1 MNIVVNNAQLM
12 DLTVV
17 IPARNAEQLLPACM
31 ESAVRERPCAVIVVD
46 GESTDRT
53 ADIARE
59 YGAMVVS
66 DQGQGLPVAR
76 ELGTE
81 LAETPYVALVDA
93 DVVLPEGALHSLREE
108 LVEKGYTGLQAGLRS
123 IGGPRYWGRALA
135 QHHRW
140 GRSKNW
146 FGLVATIFERDTLL
160 RIGFDHKFVSGED
173 IELRWRLQR
182 EGACVGVSERTM
194 VTHRFGDDSFS
205 FARMQFHMDGRGLG
219 KMIRKH
225 GWRGVPLLA
234 LPAAAAV
241 RGICLSLA
249 KLRPQW
255 IPYYVC
261 FALFNYLAMAGEL
274 AQAVSGATGRH
285 QRPVAGNPMTGGVAG
300 KAMTGSAIGL
310 VIGRGAALGLGFLF
324 WLVAARVAA
333 PATVGLTAGVVSA
346 MMLCT
351 QFGQLG
357 AGQAFIALYPRHLK
371 EPAPLLNTVLSMCA
385 IGAIAV
391 GLAFLLLAGAV
402 FTQLGQVAHHPVW
415 VVAFLV
421 LSVSGTAQIAFDQ
434 ISMGLE
440 RGGQAV
446 TRNVACGLLALVP
459 LAVLPA
465 LGGGV
470 SSLGLF
476 LAWVLGGVGT
486 VTVGLWQL
494 WRTCGG
500 YVYRPRL
507 VPSLVPATVTT
518 GLANHVLTLAE
529 RVPGL
534 ILPIVVT
541 ELLSP
546 RENAYWYIIWMSA
559 LVVYIT
565 PQSVGIALFA
575 EGSHRPGAM
584 SAATTRALRLSL
596 IFGGGCA
603 VVLGLIA
610 NPMLSLLGDGYE
622 QAGAGPLRILL
633 LGVIP
638 MSLISAYYA
647 RCRAMRRLPE
657 AIATG
662 ILGGLIAVFVTALA
676 GVHFGLP
683 GMAIGWV
690 VVQTVVA
697 VWAGLRLWL
706 ARW

>member
-1 MNIVVNNAQLM
+1 MSIVGDNVQLM

-17 IPARNAEQLLPACM
+17 IPARNAEHLLPACV
-31 ESAVRERPCAVIVVD
+31 EAAARERPRAIIVVD

-53 ADIARE
+53 IDIARE
-59 YGAMVVS
+59 HGATVIS
-66 DQGQGLPVAR
+66 DKGQGLPVAR
-76 ELGTE
+76 ELGAE
-81 LAETPYVALVDA
+81 LAETPYVALLDA
-93 DVVLPEGALHSLREE
+93 DVVLPDGALHRLRKEFQ
-108 LVEKGYTGLQAGLRS
+108 EKGYTALQAGLRS

-135 QHHRW
+135 QHHQW

-146 FGLVATIFERDTLL
+146 LGLAATIFERDTLL
-160 RIGFDHKFVSGED
+160 RIGFDHQFVSGED

-182 EGACVGVSERTM
+182 EGACVGVSERTV
-194 VTHRFGDDSFS
+194 VTHRFGGDSFA
-205 FARMQFHMDGRGLG
+205 FARAQFRMDGRGLG

-225 GWRGVPLLA
+225 GWRGALLLA

-241 RGICLSLA
+241 RGIFLSLA
-249 KLRPQW
+249 RLRPQW
-255 IPYYVC
+255 LPYYVC
-261 FALFNYLAMAGEL
+261 FALFNYLAMVSEL
-274 AQAVSGATGRH
+274 A
-285 QRPVAGNPMTGGVAG
+285 RPVPRATERPERPVVGR
-300 KAMTGSAIGL
+300 AMTSSAIGL
-310 VIGRGAALGLGFLF
+310 VVGRGAALGLGFLF
-324 WLVAARVAA
+324 WLVAARVAQ
-333 PATVGLTAGVVSA
+333 PAQVGFTAGVVSA

-351 QFGQLG
+351 QFAQLG

-371 EPAPLLNTVLSMCA
+371 NPAPLLDTVLSILA
-385 IGAIAV
+385 IGAIV
-391 GLAFLLLAGAV
+391 IGTAFLLLARV
-402 FTQLGQVAHHPVW
+402 LFTQLGQIAHHPVW
-415 VVAFLV
+415 IVAFLA
-421 LSVSGTAQIAFDQ
+421 LSVFGTAQIALDQ

-440 RGGQAV
+440 HGGQAV
-446 TRNVACGLLALVP
+446 TRNVACGLLTLVP
-459 LAVLPA
+459 LAVLPH

-470 SSLGLF
+470 SKLGLF

-486 VTVGLWQL
+486 VTIGLWQL
-494 WRTCGG
+494 WKTCGG
-500 YVYRPRL
+500 YVYRLRL
-507 VPSLVPATVTT
+507 ERSLVPATVTT

-575 EGSHRPGAM
+575 EGAHRPDAM
-584 SAATTRALRLSL
+584 SAATTQALRISL

-610 NPMLSLLGDGYE
+610 NPMLRLLGDSYE
-622 QAGAGPLRILL
+622 QAGTGPLRILL

-638 MSLISAYYA
+638 MSLISVYYA
-647 RCRAMRRLPE
+647 RCRAMGRLPE

-662 ILGGLIAVFVTALA
+662 ILGGLAAVFVTAIA
-676 GVHFGLP
+676 GVHFSLP
-683 GMAIGWV
+683 GMAVAWV
-690 VVQTVVA
+690 VVQTVIA
-697 VWAGLRLWL
+697 VWAALRLWV

>member
-1 MNIVVNNAQLM
+1 MSIVGDDVQLA

-17 IPARNAEQLLPACM
+17 IPARNAELLLPACV
-31 ESAVRERPCAVIVVD
+31 ESAFRERPRAVIVVD

-53 ADIARE
+53 MDIARE
-59 YGAMVVS
+59 HGATVVS
-66 DQGQGLPVAR
+66 DKGQGLPVAR
-76 ELGTE
+76 ELGAE

-93 DVVLPEGALHSLREE
+93 DVVLPAGALRRLREE
-108 LVEKGYTGLQAGLRS
+108 FQEKGYTALQAGLCS

-135 QHHRW
+135 QHHQW

-146 FGLVATIFERDTLL
+146 LGLAATIFEREALL
-160 RIGFDHKFVSGED
+160 RIGFDHRFASGED
-173 IELRWRLQR
+173 IELRWRLQH
-182 EGACVGVSERTM
+182 EGACVGVSERTV

-205 FARMQFHMDGRGLG
+205 FARMQFDMDGRGLG
-219 KMIRKH
+219 KMICKH
-225 GWRGVPLLA
+225 GWRGAPLLA

-241 RGICLSLA
+241 RGIMLSLA
-249 KLRPQW
+249 RLRPQW

-261 FALFNYLAMAGEL
+261 FALFNYLAMVSEL
-274 AQAVSGATGRH
+274 TGPVPRATGGDG
-285 QRPVAGNPMTGGVAG
+285 RPVVG

-324 WLVAARVAA
+324 WLAAARVAT
-333 PATVGLTAGVVSA
+333 PARVGFTAGVVSA

-351 QFGQLG
+351 QFAQLG
-357 AGQAFIALYPRHLK
+357 AGQAFIALYPRHRK
-371 EPAPLLNTVLSMCA
+371 NPAPLLDTVLSMFT
-385 IGAIAV
+385 IGAIVV
-391 GLAFLLLAGAV
+391 GLAFLLIAHAL
-402 FTQLGQVAHHPVW
+402 FSQLGEVAHHPVW
-415 VVAFLV
+415 AIAFLL
-421 LSVSGTAQIAFDQ
+421 LSVAGTAQIAFDQ

-446 TRNVACGLLALVP
+446 TRNVACGLLTLVP

-486 VTVGLWQL
+486 VAVGLWQL
-494 WRTCGG
+494 WKTCGG

-507 VPSLVPATVTT
+507 VRSLVPATVTT
-518 GLANHVLTLAE
+518 GLGNHVLTVAE

-575 EGSHRPGAM
+575 EGAHRPQTL
-584 SAATTRALRLSL
+584 SAATAQALRISL

-603 VVLGLIA
+603 IVLGLTA
-610 NPMLSLLGDGYE
+610 NLMLHLLGNGYA
-622 QAGAGPLRILL
+622 QAGAGPLRFLL
-633 LGVIP
+633 LGLIP
-638 MSLISAYYA
+638 MSLISAYYG
-647 RCRAMRRLPE
+647 RCRATGRLPE

-662 ILGGLIAVFVTALA
+662 VVGGLAAVLVTAIA

-683 GMAIGWV
+683 GMAIAWV
-690 VVQTVVA
+690 VVQTVIA
-697 VWAGLRLWL
+697 TWAGTRLWV